1 MVATFGTVFAMCLIA
16 LTIGLL
22 RWSSPLSLVRK
33 LHWAQ
38 FIVCGV
44 LSGVFLLTSKSV
56 SPEGNRKRVTCL
68 FVLFFAFQLVGAV
81 LQ

>member
-1 MVATFGTVFAMCLIA
+1 VCLIA
-16 LTIGLL
+16 SVIALL
-22 RWSSPLSLVRK
+22 RWSGPVPPVRK
-33 LHWAQ
+33 LDWAQ

-56 SPEGNRKRVTCL
+56 SPEDNRKRMTGL
-68 FVLFFAFQLVGAV
+68 LVLFLVFQLIGAV